1 MKTLL
6 RLVARPMLA
15 SVFFFDGLD
24 ALRSPDD
31 HVERFK
37 KIEPA
42 LEKLGFPPVL
52 TSDARLL
59 SRLAGFITVAS
70 ALGLAAG
77 KYPRTCAALLAAVN
91 FPVTAVNNPMWMA
104 KTPGQRRNYTRGLVV
119 GASLAGGL
127 GMAILDDDDQPSKR
141 MRREILRAA
150 KVELAK

>member
-15 SVFFFDGLD
+15 AVFFFDGMD
-24 ALRSPDD
+24 ALRFPDD

-42 LEKLGFPPVL
+42 LEKLGLPPVL

-59 SRLAGFITVAS
+59 SRLAGLIT
-70 ALGLAAG
+70 ALGAVGLALG
-77 KYPRTCAALLAAVN
+77 KYPRSCAAILAAVN
-91 FPVTAVNNPMWMA
+91 FPITVVNNPIWVA
-104 KTPGQRRNYTRGLVV
+104 KTAKERRDYNRGLLV

-127 GMAILDDDDQPSKR
+127 GMAILDGNGMPSR
-141 MRREILRAA
+141 RIRREIVRAA
-150 KVELAK
+150 QADFVK

>member
-15 SVFFFDGLD
+15 SVFFFDGWD
-24 ALRSPDD
+24 ALRNPDD

-42 LEKLGFPPVL
+42 LEKMGLPPVL

-59 SRLAGFITVAS
+59 SRLAGFLTAAS
-70 ALGLAAG
+70 AVGLALG
-77 KYPRTCAALLAAVN
+77 KYPRSCAALLAMVN
-91 FPVTAVNNPMWMA
+91 FPITVVNNPIWVA
-104 KTPGQRRNYTRGLVV
+104 KSPKERRCYSRGLVV
-119 GASLAGGL
+119 GAALAGGL
-127 GMAILDDDDQPSKR
+127 GMAILDDSDHPSKR

-150 KVELAK
+150 KAELAR